1 MQHLLFWNVYSKLQ
15 AWTLPVMT
23 VISCNTE
30 ENRSA
35 FKEEFEGQHQLCIE
49 EDMNIY
55 KKKCFFM
62 WILEKSYAETI
73 IIKHEFLSDRGNS
86 AVGFAAK
93 RPFYEVM
100 VFPSKSTLYLLKCNK
115 YNYW

>member
-1 MQHLLFWNVYSKLQ
+1 
-15 AWTLPVMT
+15 MT

-55 KKKCFFM
+55 KKKKMLFHVNFR
-62 WILEKSYAETI
+62 KI
-73 IIKHEFLSDRGNS
+73 ICRNH
-86 AVGFAAK
+86 
-93 RPFYEVM
+93 
-100 VFPSKSTLYLLKCNK
+100 
-115 YNYW
+115 NYKT